1 MPTTPLFEYCVGQ
14 PPTPISAAD
23 EQWFAPIAL
32 HRPATVI
39 KQAGDVCNGDTDP
52 AVTHGDYFT
61 AVHDFLSAF
70 DTVLPRHLACGFP
83 GCDGAPE
90 VVRIHLVKHGA
101 FYHPACVTLACA
113 HHQVR
118 MVLNVAVGA
127 LGRNRLA
134 VEAGYFEQL
143 HRNFPEA
150 YIPQLYRM
158 GVGRTTRR
166 DPLPMF
172 AAQWL
177 DGFHEMHRSESMA
190 SAAQQ
195 WVVWDCDAG
204 SWCLSEAQVADF
216 FRRAVF
222 ILTYY
227 FDPHTLSAIMEWH
240 HAAGDFIVKRNADQS
255 LDVRLITVRRYGPLF
270 HLTADDSLDVNTLL
284 DALTVFFLRTSLW
297 MRLDRLDGVGSLVW
311 SHDATL
317 RPIWEGFIQG
327 LEQFARLHQFP
338 ETFVAAATG
347 YIANH
352 DRHALRHMG
361 RQILEHYPPD
371 LPEAVL
377 IEHHLDRHAAC
388 LATLIQ
394 ECAGVRRFAK

>member
-39 KQAGDVCNGDTDP
+39 KQGGDTGHGDDDA
-52 AVTHGDYFT
+52 AVTYGDYFT
-61 AVHDFLSAF
+61 AVHDFLSADDLF
-70 DTVLPRHLACGFP
+70 LARRLACGCSRCT
-83 GCDGAPE
+83 GTPE
-90 VVRIHLVKHGA
+90 GVRIHLVKHGA
-101 FYHPACVTLACA
+101 FYHPACVTLVCA

-118 MVLNVAVGA
+118 LALNVAVGA
-127 LGRNRLA
+127 LGRGRLP
-134 VEAGYFEQL
+134 VEAGHFEQL
-143 HRNFPEA
+143 RRNFPEA
-150 YIPQLYRM
+150 YIPELYRA
-158 GVGRTTRR
+158 GVGHTTRR
-166 DPLPMF
+166 EALPMF

-177 DGFHEMHRSESMA
+177 DGYHEMHRTESLG
-190 SAAQQ
+190 SGAQQ

-204 SWCLSEAQVADF
+204 SWCLSETQVADF

-227 FDPHTLSAIMEWH
+227 FDPHTLSTIMEWH
-240 HAAGDFIVKRNADQS
+240 HAAGDFIVKCNTDQS

-270 HLTADDSLDVNTLL
+270 HLTADDTLDVNTLL
-284 DALTVFFLRTSLW
+284 DALALFFLRTSLW

-352 DRHALRHMG
+352 DRLDLRRMG
-361 RQILEHYPPD
+361 LQILERYPPD

-377 IEHHLDRHAAC
+377 IEHHLDRHVAC
-388 LATLIQ
+388 LSELVQ
-394 ECAGVRRFAK
+394 EGA